1 MRGGILGDWTKM
13 QEDLGNP
20 EHCNSIPIF
29 CSEHADKG
37 RKLFKTKGESS
48 LSSKPSKKTPKE

>member
-1 MRGGILGDWTKM
+1 M